1 MSSENQQVLRL
12 RLAYFMRRFFFVAL
26 TAGLLSP
33 TAAIADKYD
42 ALCNNNDCQITIN
55 ETGLAGPEGFIA
67 KEKITQWYTGG
78 DEYNLALGATGGAVG
93 GTAGLAVGTAACM
106 TGVFCPV
113 ALAVGVFGGGK
124 TGAKLGKVKNFFF
137 TVMGQQDDGS
147 NYVQSFRFLN
157 KKTAKKLQKELIKLT
172 NLQMGQ
178 FRETTSS

>member
-1 MSSENQQVLRL
+1 
-12 RLAYFMRRFFFVAL
+12 MRKFFFLVL

-33 TAAIADKYD
+33 IAAIADTYD

-55 ETGLAGPEGFIA
+55 ETGLAGPQGFIA

-124 TGAKLGKVKNFFF
+124 TGARLGKGKNFFF